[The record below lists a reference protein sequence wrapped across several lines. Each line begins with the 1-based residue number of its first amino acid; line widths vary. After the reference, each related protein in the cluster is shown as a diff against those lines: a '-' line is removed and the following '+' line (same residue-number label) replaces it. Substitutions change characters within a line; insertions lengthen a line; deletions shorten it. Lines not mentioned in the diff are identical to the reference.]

1 MVLKQFILT
10 KRGCADG
17 AFVGEVGRLQGLA
30 VVLGYV
36 VQQLPLVDLRIVRDE
51 NTVIIRL
58 VSISLPSHTQDT
70 DHCPGPC

>member
-10 KRGCADG
+10 KRSCADS
-17 AFVGEVGRLQGLA
+17 AFVGEVGGLQGLA

-36 VQQLPLVDLRIVRDE
+36 VQQLPLVDLKMLRDE
-51 NTVIIRL
+51 NTVMMTMVEIA
-58 VSISLPSHTQDT
+58 LPCHTRDT